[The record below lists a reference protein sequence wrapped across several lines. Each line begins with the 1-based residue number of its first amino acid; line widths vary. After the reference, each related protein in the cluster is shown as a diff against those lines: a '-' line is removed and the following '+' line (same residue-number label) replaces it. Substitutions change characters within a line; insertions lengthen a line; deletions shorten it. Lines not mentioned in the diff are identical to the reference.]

1 MTAYRFLHLLLAV
14 LSLSFFSHAAFG
26 DAPAGESWFTIESPN
41 FRVHHTLPLEPYARA
56 VTQAFE
62 RSLPVIEQRMNWRMP
77 RPLDVV
83 VMDPSDSANGLAMS
97 FPNTHIELFSSP
109 FAADSPLGSYTSW
122 TDELAIH
129 ELTHIVANDTGLG
142 FYKVLRAIFG
152 SWVKPNGFQP
162 VWLTE
167 GLGVYQETS
176 LSNGGR
182 GRSPLLDSMLRVAVL
197 ENKLNAWSYT
207 SLDRFNDSVPWWPGG
222 NTAYLMGYTIQ
233 ALPSKGTENLP
244 GKVSYEN
251 AGNFLFTPNRALR
264 NVNGQTWRTVWDSA
278 ASKLASRYAQPAGE
292 KITCKLTN
300 TGRYTGGHAVS
311 SDGWIYF
318 TQEDWD
324 HGHHL
329 ARMRIDSACASDSVE
344 RLERKRYSGPTQV
357 AVSPNGKT
365 VAYAAFD
372 PGFESMFSDI
382 YLWRTDG
389 GNHRLTKD
397 ARVRDPAFLDD
408 DTLLYIRANADTS
421 QSIVRK
427 VISSDEEEAVLFTS
441 APFERVSGLFSAKGR
456 ILFSLH
462 DNNGHEK
469 INELSFGKASPLL
482 PQLNASREFE
492 HNPFLA
498 ADGNVYFSA
507 SYGYGAQEIYRI
519 LPGNNK
525 RAAERVM
532 ASSSGFLD
540 RPVLLPDG
548 ATLVVQDYGLNGLDL
563 ARAPL
568 QNLKGPASPG
578 SDLHEYMT
586 GEKPFEFKSANL
598 DLPASVPY
606 SATGTTGTGLWPQY
620 WFPEV
625 FGTQDGWLAGAS
637 TSGNDALAYH
647 KYFAMAQYDS
657 RSNFPTYRAFYRNR
671 SNKTAFHFEALQ
683 TNNYFSSIKQ
693 SHRNSTYSVEAIFP
707 LWDFSFSFGTAY
719 RERHLF
725 GARRTNMLL
734 FNGISID
741 NTGKTPSAIAPNW
754 GQYFSS
760 FVGLFPSNKN
770 ETTFTDVRPELG
782 IFFRGILPSHSLG
795 LVASAGIST
804 NRYLASN
811 YYQGGGPSGTE
822 TSSFIVRGYPT
833 DSLFGTKVVTANAS
847 YTFPLWQVHHG
858 LGTAPIF
865 LDSIGFRFLGDAGS
879 ANYMAV
885 YSGKNFSYY
894 EVDDLGRRMIYGA
907 GGDLLIQG
915 SLLYHIPVTLV
926 VGGHY
931 GFQKR
936 FGGAST
942 FYLALGIGLNRGTG
956 ERPKIE
962 HSLYENKTPV
972 LQTE

>member
-1 MTAYRFLHLLLAV
+1 MTAYRFLPILLT
-14 LSLSFFSHAAFG
+14 AFAFLLPAHSSA

-41 FRVHHTLPLEPYARA
+41 FRVHHTLPLEPYARS

-122 TDELAIH
+122 TDELAMH

-142 FYKVLRAIFG
+142 FYKVLRAVFG
-152 SWVKPNGFQP
+152 SWIKPNGFQP
-162 VWLTE
+162 IWLTE
-167 GLGVYQETS
+167 GLAVYQETS

-182 GRSPLLDSMLRVAVL
+182 GRSPLLDAMLRVAVL
-197 ENKLNAWSYT
+197 ENKLNAYSYT

-233 ALPSKGTENLP
+233 ALPTKGTENLP

-251 AGNFLFTPNRALR
+251 AGNFPFSPNRALR
-264 NVNGQTWRTVWDSA
+264 NVNGETWRKVWDSA
-278 ASKLASRYAQPAGE
+278 TTKLASRYSQPAGE
-292 KITCKLTN
+292 KVACKLTN
-300 TGRYTGGHAVS
+300 TGRHTGGHAVS

-318 TQEDWD
+318 TEEDWNN
-324 HGHHL
+324 GHHL
-329 ARMRIDSACASDSVE
+329 ARLRSDAPCGSDTVE
-344 RLERKRYSGPTQV
+344 RLVRKRYSGPTQV
-357 AVSPNGKT
+357 AVAPGGKT
-365 VAYAAFD
+365 VAYSAFD
-372 PGFESMFSDI
+372 PGFETLFADI
-382 YLWRTDG
+382 YLWSTDG
-389 GNHRLTKD
+389 STQRVTKD

-408 DTLLYIRANADTS
+408 DTLLFIRANADTS

-427 VISSDEEEAVLFTS
+427 VISNEEEESVLFTS

-462 DNNGHEK
+462 DNKGHEK
-469 INELSFGKASPLL
+469 IHEIAYGKASPLL
-482 PQLNASREFE
+482 PQLDANREFE

-498 ADGNVYFSA
+498 ADGSVYFSA
-507 SYGYGAQEIYRI
+507 SYGYGTQEIFR
-519 LPGNNK
+519 LAPGAK
-525 RAAERVM
+525 TAERVM
-532 ASSSGFLD
+532 ASSSGYLD
-540 RPVLLPDG
+540 RPVLLSDG
-548 ATLVVQDYGLNGLDL
+548 VTLLVQDYGLNGLDL
-563 ARAPL
+563 ARGPV
-568 QNLKGPASPG
+568 QKLKGPSPQG
-578 SDLHEYMT
+578 SDLHEFMT
-586 GEKPFEFKSANL
+586 GEKPFEFKTANL

-606 SATGTTGTGLWPQY
+606 SATGTTGIGLWPQY

-647 KYFAMAQYDS
+647 KYFAMVQHDS

-683 TNNYFSSIKQ
+683 NNNYFSSIKQ
-693 SHRNSTYSVEAIFP
+693 SHRNATYSLEAIFP
-707 LWDFSFSFGTAY
+707 LWDFSIAFGTAY

-725 GARRTNMLL
+725 GAERKNMLL
-734 FNGISID
+734 FNSISID
-741 NTGKTPSAIAPNW
+741 RTGKTPSAIAPNW

-760 FVGLFPSNKN
+760 FVGLFPSSKS
-770 ETTFTDVRPELG
+770 ETTFTDVRPQLG
-782 IFFRGILPSHSLG
+782 LFFRGLLPNHSIG

-804 NRYLASN
+804 NRFLASN
-811 YYQGGGPSGTE
+811 YYQGGGPSGTTE
-822 TSSFIVRGYPT
+822 SSFIVRGYPT
-833 DSLFGTKVVTANAS
+833 DALFGTKVVTANLS

-865 LDSIGFRFLGDAGS
+865 LDNIGFRLLGDAGT
-879 ANYMAV
+879 ANFMAI
-885 YSGKNFSYY
+885 YNGKNFSFY
-894 EVDDLGRRMIYGA
+894 EVGDLGRRKIFGA

-915 SLLYHIPVTLV
+915 SLLYHIPVTV
-926 VGGHY
+926 IVGGHY

-936 FGGAST
+936 HGGGST
-942 FYLALGIGLNRGTG
+942 FYLALGIGLDRGTG
-956 ERPKIE
+956 DRPKIE

-972 LQTE
+972 LQNE